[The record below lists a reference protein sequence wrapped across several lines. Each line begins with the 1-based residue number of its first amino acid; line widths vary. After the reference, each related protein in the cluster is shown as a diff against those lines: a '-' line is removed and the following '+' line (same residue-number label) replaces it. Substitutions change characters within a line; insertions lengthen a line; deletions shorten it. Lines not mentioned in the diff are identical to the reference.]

1 MEARLK
7 TNIIDGEL
15 YASMI
20 RSGAV
25 NLHANRQIVNDL
37 NVFPIPDGDTGD
49 NMYMTIDSGA
59 QAIHSDEYADL
70 GAVAQAVAK
79 GMLLGAR
86 GNSGVILSRIFSG
99 IARGLQGSRTC
110 DLKTLCH
117 AFELGVDEAYR
128 AVSVPVEGT
137 ILTVYK
143 DAVRYAAEKLSG
155 SSSAQSYF
163 YDFTQELKRSLDRT
177 PELLAVLKESGV
189 VDSGGAGFI
198 YIAEGMRR
206 AVEGDAF
213 EGAGE
218 PQAAQKIVDVSRFTE
233 DSVLDFGYCTEFLLR
248 LQRAKTDIDSFDLP
262 AFIDYLNSVGE
273 SVVAFRDGSI
283 VKAHVHTMHPGQV
296 LEYCQNYGEFLT
308 LKIENMTLQHNES
321 KVENRFSAPAPK
333 PHKRYGIVSVAAGDG
348 IKTTF
353 YSLGVDWVIEGGQ
366 SMNPSA
372 EDFVRAFR
380 EINADTILVFPNNGN
395 VILTAK
401 HAAELYDRAEIRII
415 PTKTVGEG
423 YAAISMLDTSS
434 GDTEQIIAEQR
445 EIIENV
451 VTGAV
456 SKASRNA
463 TMNGVNVVLGDYIS
477 FVGDDVYADEKTAN
491 AAAVALADKLGAGN
505 YDIMLILCGRDTADG
520 QRQALEAELKQ
531 RFRRTEVILIDG
543 GQPIYD
549 YIIVFE

>member
-1 MEARLK
+1 
-7 TNIIDGEL
+7 
-15 YASMI
+15 
-20 RSGAV
+20 
-25 NLHANRQIVNDL
+25 
-37 NVFPIPDGDTGD
+37 
-49 NMYMTIDSGA
+49 
-59 QAIHSDEYADL
+59 
-70 GAVAQAVAK
+70 
-79 GMLLGAR
+79 
-86 GNSGVILSRIFSG
+86 
-99 IARGLQGSRTC
+99 
-110 DLKTLCH
+110 
-117 AFELGVDEAYR
+117 
-128 AVSVPVEGT
+128 
-137 ILTVYK
+137 
-143 DAVRYAAEKLSG
+143 
-155 SSSAQSYF
+155 
-163 YDFTQELKRSLDRT
+163 
-177 PELLAVLKESGV
+177 
-189 VDSGGAGFI
+189 
-198 YIAEGMRR
+198 
-206 AVEGDAF
+206 
-213 EGAGE
+213 AGE

-283 VKAHVHTMHPGQV
+283 VKAHVHTMLPGQV

-401 HAAELYDRAEIRII
+401 QAAELYDRAEIRII

-445 EIIENV
+445 EIIESV

-463 TMNGVNVVLGDYIS
+463 TVNGVNVVLGDYIS

-491 AAAVALADKLGAGN
+491 AAAVALADKLGAGD